1 MEVETITVP
10 EEEAKEQSRLLKQLF
25 KENASIA
32 KNGIYRDLQRV
43 YGHMKHGGKIIDI
56 FQVLKAT
63 GLDEDGNPRI
73 AICRADGKKCYLS
86 KQSDGAAI
94 FSHVPPE
101 RWGRRE
107 ARKTYKEILTPEGT
121 FVWQDKEG
129 KPTTR
134 YYEIKDSEVSTIAP
148 IIPPHILIESVKHN
162 LKNYHI
168 LWETEDWNV
177 EPPRDP
183 LLLKM
188 ITPNLFAILATWE
201 LTELER
207 AIIKAHIVS

>member
-1 MEVETITVP
+1 MELETIVVP
-10 EEEAKEQSRLLKQLF
+10 EEEAKEQVRLLKQLF

-32 KNGIYRDLQRV
+32 KNGIYRDLQRA

-63 GLDEDGNPRI
+63 GQGEDGNPKI
-73 AICRADGKKCYLS
+73 AICRADAKKCYLS
-86 KQSDGAAI
+86 KQGNGSAI
-94 FSHVPPE
+94 FSHLPPD
-101 RWGRRE
+101 RWGRRQ
-107 ARKTYKEILTPEGT
+107 ARKTYKEIQTPEGT
-121 FVWQDKEG
+121 YVWRNKEG
-129 KPTTR
+129 IPARSR
-134 YYEIKDSEVSTIAP
+134 YDIKDEEVSTIAP
-148 IIPPHILIESVKHN
+148 IIPPQILIDSVKHN

-168 LWETEDWNV
+168 LWEVEDWKV

-188 ITPNLFAILATWE
+188 ITLNLFAILATWD

>member
-1 MEVETITVP
+1 MELETIDVP
-10 EEEAKEQSRLLKQLF
+10 EEEAKKQSRLLKQLF

-32 KNGIYRDLQRV
+32 KNGIYRELQRA

-63 GLDEDGNPRI
+63 GLDEDGNPKI
-73 AICRADGKKCYLS
+73 AICRADAKKCYLS
-86 KQSDGAAI
+86 KQGNGSAI
-94 FSHVPPE
+94 FSHISPD
-101 RWGRRE
+101 RWGRQQ
-107 ARKTYKEILTPEGT
+107 ARKTHKEIQTPEGT
-121 FVWQDKEG
+121 YVWRNKEG
-129 KPTTR
+129 SPAKSR
-134 YYEIKDSEVSTIAP
+134 YEIKDSEVSTIAP
-148 IIPPHILIESVKHN
+148 IIPPQILIESVKYN

-168 LWETEDWNV
+168 LWEVEDWNV